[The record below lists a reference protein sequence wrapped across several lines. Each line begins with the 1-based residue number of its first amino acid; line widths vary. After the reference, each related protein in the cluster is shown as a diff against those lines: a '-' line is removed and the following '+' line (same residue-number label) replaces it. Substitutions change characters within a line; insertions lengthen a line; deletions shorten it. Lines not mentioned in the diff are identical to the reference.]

1 MFKKI
6 LVANRGEIARRIIKA
21 CHDLNIAAVA
31 VYSEADVDAGYL
43 KEADEIVC
51 IGPGPASES
60 YLSQS
65 ALLKVAEQTECE
77 ALHPGYGFL
86 AENALFATR
95 CEQQKLTFIGPKP
108 EHIRL
113 MGDKAQARTTMQK
126 VGLPVMPGSLSIL
139 NDVTS
144 ASKMASEIG
153 YPVLLKAT
161 AGGGGKGMRL
171 VSGPSEM
178 LEKFNEAS
186 LESEKAFG
194 NAGLYME
201 KFISPARHIEF
212 QVLADNYG
220 KVIYFP
226 ERECSIQRNHQ
237 KLLEESPA
245 FGIKALYRK
254 VMGEK
259 IAEALGIIGYQGAGT
274 IEFLLDNHDKLYFM
288 EMNTRIQV
296 EHPVT
301 EMVTG
306 VDLVKWQIA
315 IAAGAHLTLEQNKII
330 LSGHAI
336 ECRLNAED
344 PDNNFLPDPGQIS
357 KCQFAA
363 KDLEAQVRVDTH
375 IETGYVIPPY
385 YDSMLAKVIVH
396 AKDRKSAVKQMQK
409 VLDET
414 IVDGVKTTLPLQKQ
428 ILANKEF
435 KQGAYNCDFL
445 NEVLWQK

>member
-31 VYSEADVDAGYL
+31 VYSDADANAGYL
-43 KEADEIVC
+43 KEADEKIC
-51 IGPGPASES
+51 IGPGPALAS
-60 YLSQS
+60 YLSQD
-65 ALLKVAEQTECE
+65 ALLKAAEQSDCE

-95 CEQQKLTFIGPKP
+95 CEQQKLTFIGPKA

-113 MGDKAQARTTMQK
+113 MGDKAKARTTMQK
-126 VGLPVMPGSLSIL
+126 AGLPVMPGSFSIL
-139 NDVTS
+139 TDVAS
-144 ASKMASEIG
+144 ATKMAAKIG

-171 VSGPSEM
+171 VSDAAEM
-178 LEKFNEAS
+178 SDKFNEAS
-186 LESEKAFG
+186 RESQKAFG
-194 NAGLYME
+194 NGGLYLE

-212 QVLADNYG
+212 QILADLYG

-245 FGIKALYRK
+245 FGFKAVDRK
-254 VMGEK
+254 AMGEK
-259 IAEALGIIGYQGAGT
+259 IVEALSMLGYQGAGT
-274 IEFLLDNHDKLYFM
+274 IEFLLDNHGKLYFM

-306 VDLVKWQIA
+306 IDLVKWQIA
-315 IAAGAHLTLEQNKII
+315 VAAGSHLTLAQNDII
-330 LSGHAI
+330 LQGHSI
-336 ECRLNAED
+336 ECRINAED
-344 PDNNFLPDPGQIS
+344 PENNFRPDPGHIS
-357 KCQFAA
+357 KCHFVD
-363 KDLEAQVRVDTH
+363 KNLTNKVRVDTH
-375 IETGYVIPPY
+375 IENDYEIPPY
-385 YDSMLAKVIVH
+385 YDSMLAKIIVH
-396 AKDRKSAVKQMQK
+396 GKDRKLAVKQMQK

-414 IVDGVKTTLPLQKQ
+414 IIDGVKTTLPLQKQ
-428 ILANKEF
+428 ILANKQF

-445 NEVLWQK
+445 NEVLWRK